1 MRAANLARDNR
12 FMGVARGRVEYW
24 RDDGLGVEAMRA
36 RFRRHVYAPHSHEAY
51 SFGVTDV
58 GAQGFRCRGG
68 THTSSVGMVMA
79 FNPDEVHDGHAA
91 ADLGYHYRIVHIHPR
106 VVGEVLEDAADGRA
120 AAMPLFA
127 RPVLPDPVSA
137 HAIARLYAAVGATAS
152 PLVVDERLTEV
163 ITALTGRGAT
173 RTPLVRTLDNT
184 SQRKAAFRARDLLRQ
199 AYLEPIPVE
208 SLAEA
213 AGCSRFALYRAF
225 RDVFGLAPSDYQR
238 QLRLRHARS
247 LLATGTAPADA
258 AAASGFADQ
267 AHLARWFHRSYGIT
281 PGTFVR
287 AANT

>member
-1 MRAANLARDNR
+1 
-12 FMGVARGRVEYW
+12 MGVARGRVEYW
-24 RDDGLGVEAMRA
+24 RDDGLGVEVMRA
-36 RFRRHVYAPHSHEAY
+36 RFRRHVYAPHSHETY

-58 GAQGFRCRGG
+58 GAQRFRCRGG

-106 VVGEVLEDAADGRA
+106 VVGEVLADAADAANGTDAADGRA
-120 AAMPLFA
+120 GAMPLFA
-127 RPVLPDPVSA
+127 QPVLPDPVSA
-137 HAIARLYAAVGATAS
+137 RAISRLYAAVGGTAS
-152 PLVVDERLTEV
+152 PLVVDERLTAV
-163 ITALTGRGAT
+163 ITALTRRGAT
-173 RTPLVRTLDNT
+173 RAPRMRVLDDT
-184 SQRKAAFRARDLLRQ
+184 SGRKAALRARDLLHQ

-208 SLAEA
+208 SLAAA

-267 AHLARWFHRSYGIT
+267 AHLARWFQRSYGIT

-287 AANT
+287 AASA